1 MPPIPEF
8 IPPPWFQGPQPVGPM
23 PPPPPMLPPWL
34 QGLGPPMPIPP
45 PPLGGIIG
53 PPRPPLIQGP
63 EPPLMFMGGPLM
75 PPRPP
80 RENGAPRK
88 LPRIGRPPRGTKPG
102 APLAP
107 LKLPLGRV
115 PSLPRNFLFF
125 RSSCFFPKPF
135 SFATLLYCSTIFM
148 ASSLSSSTKVI
159 STKVGT
165 ATSLSSSGRA
175 KLAVDGQRLFTAPN
189 KNRVS
194 LRPGRITRY
203 LQKFHSL

>member
-1 MPPIPEF
+1 MDE
-8 IPPPWFQGPQPVGPM
+8 Q
-23 PPPPPMLPPWL
+23 L
-34 QGLGPPMPIPP
+34 
-45 PPLGGIIG
+45 
-53 PPRPPLIQGP
+53 
-63 EPPLMFMGGPLM
+63 
-75 PPRPP
+75 
-80 RENGAPRK
+80 NTY
-88 LPRIGRPPRGTKPG
+88 GTKPG

-135 SFATLLYCSTIFM
+135 SFATYQTKKLKQNQQTLITLLYCSTIFM

-203 LQKFHSL
+203 LRKFHSLKKEAEVFPPWPESGPIRKLHISYTIFSQPPQHYTGHCFR